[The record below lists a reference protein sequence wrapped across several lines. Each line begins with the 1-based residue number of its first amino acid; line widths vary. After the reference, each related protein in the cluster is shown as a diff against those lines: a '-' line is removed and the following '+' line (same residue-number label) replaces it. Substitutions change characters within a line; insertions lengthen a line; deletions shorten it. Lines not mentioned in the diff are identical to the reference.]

1 MHRKGVG
8 MTNKNF
14 VITIGR
20 EFGSGGHAIAK
31 MLAQDLGVKLYD
43 KELLDMAAKSSGL
56 SADILKDYDE
66 KPTNSFLYSLSLGAY
81 SYESVMSG
89 VPSLPLVDK
98 VFAVQAEIIREIAEK
113 ESCVIVGRC
122 ADSILKE
129 KDNLISVFIYADIK
143 QRAQR
148 VMEYENIS
156 FDKAVDL
163 VKKSDKK
170 RASYHNYFSETKW
183 GEARSYDICI
193 DSKIGYENVA
203 HIIKYC
209 VQELIEK

>member
-1 MHRKGVG
+1 MA
-8 MTNKNF
+8 NNNF

-31 MLAQDLGVKLYD
+31 MLGADLGIKVYD
-43 KELLDMAAKSSGL
+43 KELLDLAAKNSGL

-81 SYESVMSG
+81 SYESVLSG
-89 VPSLPLVDK
+89 VPNLPLVDK

-113 ESCVIVGRC
+113 ESCIIVGRC

-129 KDNLISVFIYADIK
+129 KENLLSVFIHADVK
-143 QRAQR
+143 QRAKR
-148 VMEYENIS
+148 VMEYEKIS
-156 FDKAVDL
+156 FDKAVDM

-170 RASYHNYFSETKW
+170 RASYHNYFSDNKW
-183 GEARSYDICI
+183 GDARSYDLCI
-193 DSKIGYENVA
+193 DSKIGFENVA

-209 VQELIEK
+209 VEEHIHG

>member
-1 MHRKGVG
+1 
-8 MTNKNF
+8 MTNNNF

-31 MLAQDLGVKLYD
+31 MLGADLGVKVYD
-43 KELLDMAAKSSGL
+43 KELLDLAAKNSGL

-66 KPTNSFLYSLSLGAY
+66 KPTNSFLYSLSLGSY
-81 SYESVMSG
+81 SYESVLSG
-89 VPSLPLVDK
+89 VPSIPLGDE
-98 VFAVQAEIIREIAEK
+98 VFAIQAHIIREIAEK
-113 ESCVIVGRC
+113 ESCIIVGRC
-122 ADSILKE
+122 ADSILKDS
-129 KDNLISVFIYADIK
+129 DNVLSVFIHADVE

-156 FDKAVDL
+156 FDKALDM

-170 RASYHNYFSETKW
+170 RASYHNYFSDNKW
-183 GEARSYDICI
+183 GDARSYDLCI
-193 DSKIGYENVA
+193 DSKIGFENVA

-209 VQELIEK
+209 LQEKMS